1 MMTRIS
7 RTPRRV
13 ISLLLVVPF
22 LLSGCLWYFYPA
34 DPTPELLFYES
45 FDWFENDDTWYA
57 SVEPG
62 YVKDARIVN
71 GRLEVY
77 GPRHFLQTRDEFP
90 TNLTILIEW
99 SVTNGDII
107 SQLYP
112 APHAVDPD
120 FTVTIDEFDLTV
132 ELYLYRFVSDSPR
145 MDTVRILDF
154 LRRDVVE
161 PVSTETAGVTRGH
174 LEVRLTPKGDQ
185 MQVDVSVPEIN
196 LEMSALA
203 TAAGESKSAI
213 TIGVSGLSNDPR
225 SLEEIC
231 IYQRQVNLGG
241 LR

>member
-13 ISLLLVVPF
+13 IGLFFVVPF

-34 DPTPELLFYES
+34 DPTPELLFHES
-45 FDWFENDDTWYA
+45 FDWYEDDDTWYA

-62 YVKDARIVN
+62 YVEDARIVN

-77 GPRHFLQTRDEFP
+77 GPRHFLRTYDRFP
-90 TNLTILIEW
+90 TDLTILIDW

-112 APHAVDPD
+112 APNLNDPD
-120 FTVTIDEFDLTV
+120 FTVTIDELDLTV
-132 ELYLYRFVSDSPR
+132 ELYLYSLGPDSTR
-145 MDTVRILDF
+145 IDTVRIIDLF
-154 LRRDVVE
+154 RRDLME
-161 PVSTETAGVTRGH
+161 PVSAETAGVTRGH
-174 LEVRLTPKGDQ
+174 LEVRLTPKSDQ

-196 LEMSALA
+196 LEASALA
-203 TAAGESKSAI
+203 TVAEESKSAI

-225 SLEEIC
+225 SLEEM
-231 IYQRQVNLGG
+231 YFYRPTVNLGG
-241 LR
+241 LP